1 MVQNNPFLIPYTR
14 LTAPYYLGLIGHVS
28 GLCQFDTFY
37 DGVRAAIIYFRTL
50 ICKRHVTLLS
60 SIISRTYDIPSCRYL
75 ELSDIY
81 RTKYNININQPIISF
96 DYLFNCMSVLADF
109 LTHSRVSIDYLR
121 STASMSQLY
130 CKSLPRS
137 ISEKSDICP
146 VLGISGKT
154 DFFSAPVAD
163 DKNSLD
169 SF

>member
-14 LTAPYYLGLIGHVS
+14 LTAPYYLGVVGYKS

-37 DGVRAAIIYFRTL
+37 NGVRAAIIYFRTM

-60 SIISRTYDIPSCRYL
+60 SLINRTYDLSECRYL

-81 RTKYNININQPIISF
+81 RLRYNIDINQPIISF

-109 LTHSRVSIDYLR
+109 LTRSRVSIDYLR
-121 STASMSQLY
+121 STASLSLLY

-137 ISEKSDICP
+137 TSEKSDICP
-146 VLGISGKT
+146 VLGISGRT
-154 DFFSAPVAD
+154 DFFSGSFAD
-163 DKNSLD
+163 DKNNLN